1 MKRPF
6 NRYGRALVCG
16 VYFISTALP
25 LHAAEPAG
33 QPLTDRKRM
42 VTKTFS
48 VTSQDRLYVYNQF
61 GEVRVNL
68 WERNEVRAEVTI
80 IGSGEDEDEAQNFL
94 DKVEIRD
101 SRAGNQ
107 VRIETVCGYKAPPAP
122 PTPPSVWAWSDWK
135 GKRAEPAAV
144 QRGVRISYVLTVPRY
159 LPLEMKAHFSNTIIA
174 SFSAPLIIN
183 SRYGNLSAGRLMGT
197 TNDIRVQHGQANIKS
212 MEKGRLDIEYS
223 KLLLEKAEELQLEN
237 KHGELRLGE
246 ISNLIGDLSYC
257 TGSLETLK
265 ESAQLRLQYMNNF
278 RLPSFSKTLK
288 NVDIR
293 SKCSDIRLPLAEGA
307 SMDFDVTVNF
317 AEFRYPEQNVQ
328 FDEKNEG
335 DSEKGKIQ
343 SRKTYKGRVGKGGGN
358 VRIVCNYGTLRIGE

>member
-6 NRYGRALVCG
+6 NGYTRALVCG
-16 VYFISTALP
+16 LYFLSSALP
-25 LHAAEPAG
+25 SQAIEPEG
-33 QPLTDRKRM
+33 QPLTDLKRM
-42 VTKTFS
+42 VTKTVS
-48 VTSQDRLYVYNQF
+48 VTPQDRLYVYNQF

-80 IGSGEDEDEAQNFL
+80 IGSGEDEDEARNFL

-122 PTPPSVWAWSDWK
+122 PTSPSVWAWSDWK
-135 GKRAEPAAV
+135 GKRAEPAAT

-174 SFSAPLIIN
+174 SFTAPLIIN
-183 SRYGNLSAGRLMGT
+183 SRYGNVSAGRLMGA
-197 TNDIRVQHGQANIKS
+197 TNDIRVQHGQANIKAL
-212 MEKGRLDIEYS
+212 EKGRLDIEYS
-223 KLLLEKAEELQLEN
+223 KLLLEKAVELQLEN

-246 ISNLIGDLSYC
+246 INNLIGDLSYC
-257 TGSLETLK
+257 TGSIEALK

-278 RLPSFSKTLK
+278 RFPSFSKTLK

-307 SMDFDVTVNF
+307 SMGFDVTVNF
-317 AEFRYPEQNVQ
+317 AEFRYPEQNVE

-335 DSEKGKIQ
+335 DSEKGKPQ
-343 SRKTYKGRVGKGGGN
+343 TRKTYKGRVGKGGGN